1 MVPVRKDKIISKSL
15 SDLAFGV
22 RVWGDGS
29 STINLNT
36 HYIMPDD
43 NRISATLADAD
54 KALILQKITEIRAL
68 LPFLVNLT
76 PDERQTLPKLGE
88 KTLGFDEKCA
98 SYMVANPKLV
108 PGFVEV
114 AELAKDRAL
123 RSPLAEVVRE
133 LDALTQATDDTVT
146 LVGHEIYMAELAFY
160 QNVRQAAKRGVVGA
174 QPIFD
179 DLKERFPGGGATP
192 ATPAAVPKP

>member
-1 MVPVRKDKIISKSL
+1 
-15 SDLAFGV
+15 
-22 RVWGDGS
+22 
-29 STINLNT
+29 
-36 HYIMPDD
+36 MPDG
-43 NRISATLADAD
+43 NRISAALSDAD
-54 KALILQKITEIRAL
+54 KTAILQKITEIRTL

-98 SYMVANPKLV
+98 GYMAANPKLV

-114 AELAKDRAL
+114 DELAKDRAL

-133 LDALTQATDDTVT
+133 LDALTQSVDDTVT

-160 QNVRQAAKRGVVGA
+160 QNVRQAAKRGISGA
-174 QPIFD
+174 QPVYD
-179 DLKERFPGGGATP
+179 DLKDRFPGSGATP
-192 ATPAAVPKP
+192 AMPAATAPK

>member
-1 MVPVRKDKIISKSL
+1 
-15 SDLAFGV
+15 
-22 RVWGDGS
+22 
-29 STINLNT
+29 
-36 HYIMPDD
+36 MPDD
-43 NRISATLADAD
+43 NRISA
-54 KALILQKITEIRAL
+54 ALTEANKTAILQKITEIRAL

-98 SYMVANPKLV
+98 GYMAANPKLV
-108 PGFVEV
+108 PGFVDV
-114 AELAKDRAL
+114 DELGKDRAL

-133 LDALTQATDDTVT
+133 LDALTQSVDDTVT
-146 LVGHEIYMAELAFY
+146 LVGHEIYMSELAFY
-160 QNVRQAAKRGVVGA
+160 QNVRQAAKRGIGGA

-192 ATPAAVPKP
+192 ATAAAALAK